1 MMNKEYIGGHYFS
14 ANDVGHSSDTALF
27 SSGSRDNA
35 GQGGRHLS
43 VSPLHPDT
51 LRRVLPLFVVRC
63 IVPSKWDNA
72 DKVYLANQEIV
83 EK

>member
-27 SSGSRDNA
+27 SSGSRDNS

-43 VSPLHPDT
+43 VSPLYPDT
-51 LRRVLPLFVVRC
+51 LRRVLTLFVVRR

-72 DKVYLANQEIV
+72 DKVYLTD
-83 EK
+83 EKNNK